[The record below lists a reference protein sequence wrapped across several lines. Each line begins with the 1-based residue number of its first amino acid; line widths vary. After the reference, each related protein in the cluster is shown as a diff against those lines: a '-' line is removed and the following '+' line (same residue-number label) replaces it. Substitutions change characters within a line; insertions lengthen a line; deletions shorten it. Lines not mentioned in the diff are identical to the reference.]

1 MIIKHLT
8 IALLALMI
16 WAPLT
21 EAAPPKIRTVY
32 KNACRG
38 DAESMRMMGC
48 YFDEGIGVRKN
59 KRVAHN
65 WWLRAAKAGDTRA
78 LILIGKAYAR
88 GDGYSKNLQ
97 KAAEYF
103 LLADQRGDSSAAKNI
118 KKLPIRFAQNYWDCK
133 INNDKDAAAALY
145 VAKCFE
151 RGTNGNPQ
159 DSEKAAKYYNI
170 TMAIR
175 MATGV
180 TGESVLRGIPEEY
193 HTDYI
198 CLSALKGNSAA
209 AMKAA
214 EHFDKLNQPQKAG
227 LYYSIAADDGV
238 FAAKEWLKNSGS
250 GSLSASELTSR
261 KRDELREVQSRL
273 AWNPGRVTRD
283 RYEFDIDEPDDDDEG
298 YGRGGY
304 DDDDDDD
311 DDDDYDEY

>member
-1 MIIKHLT
+1 MSIKHLT
-8 IALLALMI
+8 IALLVLMT

-118 KKLPIRFAQNYWDCK
+118 KKLPIRFTQNYWDCR
-133 INNDKDAAAALY
+133 INNDKDAASALY
-145 VAKCFE
+145 VAKCYDQ
-151 RGTNGNPQ
+151 GTNGNPK
-159 DSEKAAKYYNI
+159 DAEKAARYYNI

-175 MATGV
+175 ISSGAS
-180 TGESVLRGIPEEY
+180 EEEIIRGIPEEY
-193 HTDYI
+193 RTDYL
-198 CLSALKGNSAA
+198 CLSALKGNVSAA
-209 AMKAA
+209 VKVA
-214 EHFDKLNQPQKAG
+214 EKYDKLNQSQKAA
-227 LYYSIAADDGV
+227 LYYSIAAADGV
-238 FAAKEWLKNSGS
+238 FAAREWLRNNGAD
-250 GSLSASELTSR
+250 SLSSSTLASR
-261 KRDELREVQSRL
+261 KKEELRAVQSRL
-273 AWNPGRVTRD
+273 EWNARRVD
-283 RYEFDIDEPDDDDEG
+283 RERCDFDIDEPDDEDEG
-298 YGRGGY
+298 YGRSGY
-304 DDDDDDD
+304 DDDDDD
-311 DDDDYDEY
+311 Y